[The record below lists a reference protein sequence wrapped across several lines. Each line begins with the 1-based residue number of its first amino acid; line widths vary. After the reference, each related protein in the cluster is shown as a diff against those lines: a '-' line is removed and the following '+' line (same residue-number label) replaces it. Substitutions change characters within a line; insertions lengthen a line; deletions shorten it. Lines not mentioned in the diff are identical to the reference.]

1 MKPIKRVAVIHD
13 MCSVGKA
20 AMTNILPVFSI
31 MGIEPCPV
39 PTMILSTHTG
49 GFGKPVMMP
58 LPSFVEEAAE
68 HFSNNQITFDYIF
81 IGYLGNVPAVR
92 EVQQFLKHFPKADVL
107 FDPIMG
113 DHGSFYMNFDDS
125 YNQAMWA
132 LLPHSTLVTPNYTES
147 CLITGEPCLES
158 SDEKQI
164 GRIAEKLMEKG
175 CRSCVIT
182 SVPLPGY
189 PQTIALC
196 EGKNIQI
203 LSKTSTGRSYPG
215 TGDLFAS
222 VLFGKLMQGTDL
234 VNAAEEAHQFV
245 CRCIQSGDRYG
256 YPVKEGVLL
265 EPNLKYLNP

>member
-58 LPSFVEEAAE
+58 LPSFVTEAAK
-68 HFSNNQITFDYIF
+68 HFKNNQISFDYIF
-81 IGYLGNVPAVR
+81 IGYLGNIQVVR
-92 EVQQFLKHFPKADVL
+92 EVLQFLKYFPDADVL

-113 DHGSFYMNFDDS
+113 DHGSFYMNFDES
-125 YNQAMWA
+125 YNQAMWE
-132 LLPHSTLVTPNYTES
+132 LLPYSTLVTPNYTES
-147 CLITGEPCLES
+147 CLLTGESCLEYS
-158 SDEKQI
+158 NEEQI
-164 GRIAEKLMEKG
+164 ARIAEKLRRKG
-175 CRSCVIT
+175 CRCSVIT
-182 SVPLPGY
+182 SVPLQDF
-189 PQTIALC
+189 PQSIALC
-196 EGKNIQI
+196 EGETVEI
-203 LSKTSTGRSYPG
+203 LSKASTGRSYHG

-222 VLFGKLMQGTDL
+222 VLLGKLMKGL
-234 VNAAEEAHQFV
+234 SLAAAAKEAHQFV
-245 CRCIQSGDRYG
+245 CKCIQTSDQNG

-265 EPNLKYLNP
+265 EPNLKYLLP

>member
-13 MCSVGKA
+13 LCSVGKA
-20 AMTNILPVFSI
+20 AMTNILPVFSV
-31 MGIEPCPV
+31 MGIEACPV

-58 LPSFVEEAAE
+58 LPSFVAESAE
-68 HFSNNQITFDYIF
+68 HFKNNQITFDYIF
-81 IGYLGNVPAVR
+81 IGYLGNIQVVR
-92 EVQQFLKHFPKADVL
+92 EVLQFLKNFQEADVL

-125 YNQAMWA
+125 YNQAMWE
-132 LLPHSTLVTPNYTES
+132 LLPFSTLATPNYTES
-147 CLITGEPCLES
+147 CLITGEPCLEF

-164 GRIAEKLMEKG
+164 ERIAEKLMEKG
-175 CRSCVIT
+175 CHRSVIT

-189 PQTIALC
+189 LQSIVLC
-196 EGKNIQI
+196 EGKTVQI
-203 LSKTSTGRSYPG
+203 LSRSSTGRSYPG

-222 VLFGKLMQGTDL
+222 VLLGKLMKGSKL
-234 VNAAEEAHQFV
+234 ASAAEEAHQFV
-245 CRCIQSGDRYG
+245 CKCIKSGDQIG

-265 EPNLKYLNP
+265 EPNLKYLFP

>member
-20 AMTNILPVFSI
+20 AMTNILPVFSV

-58 LPSFVEEAAE
+58 LPTFVAEAAE
-68 HFSNNQITFDYIF
+68 HFKNNQISFDYIF
-81 IGYLGNVPAVR
+81 IGYLGNMHVVR
-92 EVQQFLKHFPKADVL
+92 EVLQFLKFFPEANVL

-125 YNQAMWA
+125 YNQAMWE
-132 LLPHSTLVTPNYTES
+132 LLPYSTLVTPNYTES
-147 CLITGEPCLES
+147 CLITGEPCLECT
-158 SDEKQI
+158 DEMQI
-164 GRIAEKLMEKG
+164 GRIAEKLRSKG
-175 CRSCVIT
+175 CRCSVIT

-189 PQTIALC
+189 PQSIALC
-196 EGKNIQI
+196 EGKDLQI
-203 LSKTSTGRSYPG
+203 LPKSSTGRSYPG

-222 VLFGKLMQGTDL
+222 VLLGKLIKGTGL
-234 VNAAEEAHQFV
+234 VTAAEDAHQFV
-245 CRCIQSGDRYG
+245 CKCIQSGDQSG

-265 EPNLKYLNP
+265 EPNLKYL